1 MFEGVHGPELV
12 VWHTEDECSVSVH
25 SLRSQTTTRLPLDT
39 TLQAVLAVRPPKL
52 AAAEGMFYQAQMS
65 LGASGRWGGEPCY
78 LHCSDP
84 STQIGR
90 LEALGEGWSLH
101 PVDSP
106 ESMDC
111 PTPSADLVGPQAH
124 VQLRTLAKLAQ
135 KVDYVPTMLSEA
147 SFVEMTA
154 RALVTLVR
162 TDVSALRL
170 GILAPRMMSLDADP
184 VVLAQELWRR
194 AVALDRLAT
203 KGLSRLLNDATL
215 ANLPVQRSRSQKE
228 AKVYTP
234 SEVML
239 PIHHWRSSKLT
250 GKERAAAVTADDRAL
265 MSAVVAMDVPE
276 EDEVGAL
283 LTPVHRCKRPR
294 FMEPVSSWQPAVC
307 SAESRLGRS
316 ALCRPATAA
325 GCGVLERVQ
334 AGEPLSVTEF
344 VDHGTLQHFALCL
357 ASMARQEQIS
367 STFQRTFSSMELQQ
381 KSAAAYRFAARA
393 SEMRDTGV
401 QYDGQI
407 IQNYTDFFLGV
418 LLKAAPSS
426 GPSSGPCSG
435 PSSVPSS
442 APVNLNEAFEIFLLR
457 PASETDDLHNRL
469 MEMLNA

>member
-1 MFEGVHGPELV
+1 M
-12 VWHTEDECSVSVH
+12 SVH
-25 SLRSQTTTRLPLDT
+25 SLRSQTITRLPPDT
-39 TLQAVLAVRPPKL
+39 TLQAVLVVRPPRL

-84 STQIGR
+84 TSQIGR
-90 LEALGEGWSLH
+90 LEGLGNGWSLH

-111 PTPSADLVGPQAH
+111 PTPPADLAGPQAH
-124 VQLRTLAKLAQ
+124 VQLRTLSKLSQ

-147 SFVEMTA
+147 CFVEMTA
-154 RALVTLVR
+154 QALVALVH
-162 TDVSALRL
+162 TNVSALRL

-215 ANLPVQRSRSQKE
+215 VHLPVQRTRSQKE

-265 MSAVVAMDVPE
+265 MSAVVDMDIPE
-276 EDEVGAL
+276 EDNVGAL
-283 LTPVHRCKRPR
+283 LPPVHRSKRPR
-294 FMEPVSSWQPAVC
+294 FMEPVSSWRPAVC

-316 ALCRPATAA
+316 ALCRAATAT

-344 VDHGTLQHFALCL
+344 VEHGTLQHFALCL
-357 ASMARQEQIS
+357 ASMARQEQVS
-367 STFQRTFSSMELQQ
+367 STFQRTFSNMGLQE

-426 GPSSGPCSG
+426 APSSVPSSVPSSLPSSV